1 MKKGLSLSTVVIA
14 ISIMLILISSVS
26 VIGSSAITSANFEE
40 YKSSI
45 DRVADE
51 VNIYVT
57 DNGTLPVTNEAI
69 AINSLGQD
77 FLNQVKEN
85 GDLANKFYLVDISKL
100 NDYNIKKGRGNV
112 ENKDVFLVTENTNN
126 VYYLKVLSIEVKY
139 ISTIKEKNELYKE
152 IRCRKY

>member
-14 ISIMLILISSVS
+14 ISIMLILVSSVS

-57 DNGTLPVTNEAI
+57 DNGTLPVTNEVI

-126 VYYLKVLSIEVKY
+126 VYYLKGFKY
-139 ISTIKEKNELYKE
+139 RGKVYFNN
-152 IRCRKY
+152 

>member
-14 ISIMLILISSVS
+14 ISIMLILVSSVS

-40 YKSSI
+40 YKSNI
-45 DRVADE
+45 DRVSDE

-57 DNGTLPVTNEAI
+57 DNGTLPVTNEVI

-126 VYYLKVLSIEVKY
+126 VYYLKGFKY
-139 ISTIKEKNELYKE
+139 RGKIYFNN
-152 IRCRKY
+152 

>member
-14 ISIMLILISSVS
+14 ISIMLILVSSVS

-40 YKSSI
+40 YKSTI
-45 DRVADE
+45 DRIADE
-51 VNIYVT
+51 VNIYIT
-57 DNGTLPVTNEAI
+57 DNGNLPVTNEVV

-85 GDLANKFYLVDISKL
+85 GDLANKFYIVDISKL
-100 NDYNIKKGRGNV
+100 NDYSIKKGKGNV

-126 VYYLKVLSIEVKY
+126 VYYLKGFKY
-139 ISTIKEKNELYKE
+139 RGKVYFNN
-152 IRCRKY
+152 

>member
-14 ISIMLILISSVS
+14 ISIMLILVSSVS
-26 VIGSSAITSANFEE
+26 VIGSYAITSANFEE
-40 YKSSI
+40 YKSNI
-45 DRVADE
+45 DRVSDE

-57 DNGTLPVTNEAI
+57 DNGTLPVTNEVI
-69 AINSLGQD
+69 AINSLGQE

-126 VYYLKVLSIEVKY
+126 VYYLKGFKY
-139 ISTIKEKNELYKE
+139 RGKVYFNN
-152 IRCRKY
+152 

>member
-1 MKKGLSLSTVVIA
+1 MKKGLSVSTVVIA
-14 ISIMLILISSVS
+14 ISIMLILVSSVS

-40 YKSSI
+40 YKSNI
-45 DRVADE
+45 DRVSDE

-57 DNGTLPVTNEAI
+57 DNGTLPVTNEVI

-126 VYYLKVLSIEVKY
+126 VYYLKGFKY
-139 ISTIKEKNELYKE
+139 RGKVYFNN
-152 IRCRKY
+152 

>member
-14 ISIMLILISSVS
+14 ISIMLILVSSVS

-40 YKSSI
+40 YKSNI
-45 DRVADE
+45 GRVSDE

-57 DNGTLPVTNEAI
+57 DNGTLPVTNEVI

-126 VYYLKVLSIEVKY
+126 VYYLKGFKY
-139 ISTIKEKNELYKE
+139 RGKVYFNN
-152 IRCRKY
+152 

>member
-14 ISIMLILISSVS
+14 ISIMLMLVSSVS

-40 YKSSI
+40 YKSTI
-45 DRVADE
+45 DRIADE
-51 VNIYVT
+51 VNIYIT
-57 DNGTLPVTNEAI
+57 DNGNLPVTNEVV

-85 GDLANKFYLVDISKL
+85 GDLANKFYIVDISKL
-100 NDYNIKKGRGNV
+100 NDYSIKKGKGNV

-126 VYYLKVLSIEVKY
+126 VYYLKGFKY
-139 ISTIKEKNELYKE
+139 RGKVYFNN
-152 IRCRKY
+152 

>member
-14 ISIMLILISSVS
+14 ISIMLILVSSVS

-40 YKSSI
+40 YKSNN
-45 DRVADE
+45 DRVSDE

-57 DNGTLPVTNEAI
+57 DNGTLPVTNEVI

-126 VYYLKVLSIEVKY
+126 VYYLKGFKY
-139 ISTIKEKNELYKE
+139 RGKVYFNN
-152 IRCRKY
+152 

>member
-14 ISIMLILISSVS
+14 ISIMLILVSSVS

-40 YKSSI
+40 YKSNI
-45 DRVADE
+45 DRVSDE

-57 DNGTLPVTNEAI
+57 DNGTLPVTNEVI

-85 GDLANKFYLVDISKL
+85 GDLENKFYLVDISKL

-126 VYYLKVLSIEVKY
+126 VYYLKGFKY
-139 ISTIKEKNELYKE
+139 RGKVYFNN
-152 IRCRKY
+152 

>member
-14 ISIMLILISSVS
+14 ISIMLILVSSVS

-40 YKSSI
+40 YKSNI
-45 DRVADE
+45 DRVSDE

-57 DNGTLPVTNEAI
+57 DNGTLPVTNEVI

-100 NDYNIKKGRGNV
+100 NDYNIKEGRGNV

-126 VYYLKVLSIEVKY
+126 VYYLKGFKY
-139 ISTIKEKNELYKE
+139 RGKVYFNN
-152 IRCRKY
+152 

>member
-14 ISIMLILISSVS
+14 ISIMLILVSSVS

-40 YKSSI
+40 YKSNI
-45 DRVADE
+45 DRVSDE

-57 DNGTLPVTNEAI
+57 DNGTLPVTNEVI
-69 AINSLGQD
+69 AINSLSQG

-126 VYYLKVLSIEVKY
+126 VYYLKGFKY
-139 ISTIKEKNELYKE
+139 RGKVYFNN
-152 IRCRKY
+152 

>member
-14 ISIMLILISSVS
+14 ISIMLILVSSVS
-26 VIGSSAITSANFEE
+26 VIGSSAITYANFEE
-40 YKSSI
+40 YKSNI
-45 DRVADE
+45 DRVSDE

-57 DNGTLPVTNEAI
+57 DNGTLPVTNEVI

-126 VYYLKVLSIEVKY
+126 VYYLKGFKY
-139 ISTIKEKNELYKE
+139 RGKVYFNN
-152 IRCRKY
+152 

>member
-14 ISIMLILISSVS
+14 ISIMLILVSSVS

-40 YKSSI
+40 YKSNI
-45 DRVADE
+45 DRVSDE

-57 DNGTLPVTNEAI
+57 DNRTLPVTNEVI

-112 ENKDVFLVTENTNN
+112 GNKDVFLVTENTNN
-126 VYYLKVLSIEVKY
+126 VYYLKGFKY
-139 ISTIKEKNELYKE
+139 RGKVYFNN
-152 IRCRKY
+152 

>member
-14 ISIMLILISSVS
+14 ISIMLILVSSVS

-40 YKSSI
+40 YKSNI
-45 DRVADE
+45 DRVSDE

-57 DNGTLPVTNEAI
+57 DNGTLPVTNEVI

-126 VYYLKVLSIEVKY
+126 VYYLKGFMYRGKVY
-139 ISTIKEKNELYKE
+139 FNN
-152 IRCRKY
+152 

>member
-14 ISIMLILISSVS
+14 ISIMLILVSSVS

-40 YKSSI
+40 YKSNI
-45 DRVADE
+45 DRVSDE

-57 DNGTLPVTNEAI
+57 DNGTLPVTNEVI

-77 FLNQVKEN
+77 FLNQVKGN

-126 VYYLKVLSIEVKY
+126 VYYLKGFKY
-139 ISTIKEKNELYKE
+139 RGKVYFNN
-152 IRCRKY
+152 

>member
-14 ISIMLILISSVS
+14 ISIMLILVSSVS

-40 YKSSI
+40 YKSNI
-45 DRVADE
+45 DRVSDE
-51 VNIYVT
+51 VNIYIT
-57 DNGTLPVTNEAI
+57 DNGTLPVTNEVV

-126 VYYLKVLSIEVKY
+126 VYYLKGFKY
-139 ISTIKEKNELYKE
+139 RGKVYFNN
-152 IRCRKY
+152 

>member
-14 ISIMLILISSVS
+14 ISIMLILVSSVS

-40 YKSSI
+40 YKSNI
-45 DRVADE
+45 DRVSDE

-57 DNGTLPVTNEAI
+57 DNGTLPVTNEVI

-100 NDYNIKKGRGNV
+100 NDYNIKKGRGTV

-126 VYYLKVLSIEVKY
+126 VYYLKGFKY
-139 ISTIKEKNELYKE
+139 RGKVYFNN
-152 IRCRKY
+152 

>member
-14 ISIMLILISSVS
+14 ISIMLILVSSVS

-40 YKSSI
+40 YKSNI
-45 DRVADE
+45 DRVSDE

-57 DNGTLPVTNEAI
+57 DNGTLPVTNEVI

-126 VYYLKVLSIEVKY
+126 VYYLKGFKY
-139 ISTIKEKNELYKE
+139 RGKAYFNN
-152 IRCRKY
+152 

>member
-14 ISIMLILISSVS
+14 ISIMLILVS
-26 VIGSSAITSANFEE
+26 YVSFIGSSSITSDNFFE
-40 YKSSI
+40 YKSYI
-45 DRVADE
+45 VRVSVV
-51 VNIYVT
+51 VNLYVT
-57 DNGTLPVTNEAI
+57 DNGTLPVTNEVI

-126 VYYLKVLSIEVKY
+126 VYYLKGFKY
-139 ISTIKEKNELYKE
+139 RGKVYFNN
-152 IRCRKY
+152 